1 MARTLSLKPGAR
13 VFCGT
18 VEYEVIAASTLSS
31 VSVKNVINGEIRVL
45 PIADLKSHSSD
56 TVPGPY
62 TPLDCLTEK
71 EQEFALKQFEKVK
84 PAILKSMSRKE
95 MEELAAKH
103 GVHFTTIYRMRRKYA
118 ETMSPAALVSRIKNR
133 GGKGKPRIDKAVDD
147 VIKNHFQEICDAKQ
161 VDITK
166 LSVKNLQ
173 REIKAKCTRLGLKP
187 PVWRTVD
194 DRLDSFIREKKLDAR
209 RKKKGGRSRTMA
221 GGSFPDANW
230 PLDVV
235 QIDHTPLDIIIVDN
249 EMREPIGKAFLSIAI
264 CVFSRMVVG
273 FCLSLDSP
281 SIYSVGRLIADCILP
296 KTEFLKQVGVDAEW
310 DVYGMM
316 GTIALDNASEFRAES
331 FVPFQEEYLVDFR
344 WRPVA
349 TPEYGGHIER
359 LAKTL
364 NDMIH
369 QEPGSTMGN
378 IAKREGYDSEG
389 HACYTID
396 EIEKWLT
403 VLITKVYHVGEHS
416 GLLTHDGAK
425 MSPQE
430 KYRIGILGDDKTPGI
445 GVPDIVEDPERLR
458 LFLLPS
464 EYRTVQR
471 KGIELN
477 NIHYYHDMLRNLYGH
492 KGEDGKAKKYLVK
505 FDHRRISPIYIFD
518 PGKKEY
524 FAIPYRDLTRPPI
537 SHWELQASKKRCKE
551 KGIDEPKEHQIF
563 AAYSELREIREESVA
578 KTKMARREKEAE
590 KRRQKID
597 PVYAKQ
603 AHQNNIDSE
612 KQDEAGGERFDTSS
626 FYDDDSLLDGVI
638 VKQSTR
644 EGQRHDG

>member
-1 MARTLSLKPGAR
+1 MARIMSLKPGAR

-18 VEYEVIAASTLSS
+18 VEFEIVAASTLSS

-45 PIADLKSHSSD
+45 PIAELQSHSSEA
-56 TVPGPY
+56 PPESY
-62 TPLDCLTEK
+62 TPLDCLTEE

-84 PAILKSMSRKE
+84 PAILKRMSRRE

-103 GVHFTTIYRMRRKYA
+103 GVHYTTIYRMRRKYS

-147 VIKNHFQEICDAKQ
+147 VIRNHFQEILDAKQ

-166 LSVKNLQ
+166 LCVKSIQ
-173 REIKAKCTRLGLKP
+173 REIKVKCIRLGLKP
-187 PVWRTVD
+187 PVWRTID
-194 DRLDSFIREKKLDAR
+194 DRLDGFIQEKKLDAR

-249 EMREPIGKAFLSIAI
+249 ERREPIGKAFLSIAI

-273 FCLSLDSP
+273 FSLSLDSP
-281 SIYSVGRLIADCILP
+281 SIYSVGRLIAHCILP
-296 KTEFLKQVGVDAEW
+296 KREFLDQVGVDAEW

-316 GTIALDNASEFRAES
+316 GAILLDNASEFRAES
-331 FVPFQEEYLVDFR
+331 FVPFQEEYLVDIR

-364 NDMIH
+364 NDLIH

-378 IAKREGYDSEG
+378 VAKREGYDSEG

-403 VLITKVYHVGEHS
+403 VLITKIYHVGEHS
-416 GLLTHDGAK
+416 ALRTHDGIK
-425 MSPQE
+425 MSPLE

-445 GVPDIVEDPERLR
+445 GAPDIVEDPTRLR

-464 EYRTVQR
+464 EHRTVQR
-471 KGIELN
+471 QGIELDK
-477 NIHYYHDMLRNLYGH
+477 IHYYHDILRNLYGQ
-492 KGEDGKAKKYLVK
+492 KGEDGKVKKFLIK
-505 FDHRRISPIYIFD
+505 RDHRRISPIYIFD
-518 PGKKEY
+518 PDKKEY

-537 SHWELQASKKRCKE
+537 SYWELEASKKRCKE
-551 KGIDEPKEHQIF
+551 KGIDDPTEQQIF
-563 AAYSELREIREESVA
+563 AAYAELRQIRDESVA
-578 KTKMARREKEAE
+578 KTQKARREKEAE
-590 KRRQKID
+590 KRRKNVSPACPERPQ
-597 PVYAKQ
+597 
-603 AHQNNIDSE
+603 DSE
-612 KQDEAGGERFDTSS
+612 DAANQPDAVESEALDVSS
-626 FYDDDSLLDGVI
+626 FYDDESLMDGVV
-638 VKQSTR
+638 VKKTSR
-644 EGQRHDG
+644 EG